1 MKKNWKIGIV
11 LLTVLVVTGVITT
24 IVVLKNKNVKIQK
37 EAVESKLVKT
47 AVIEKIDILEKVE
60 GNGEAEP
67 VEEAQGITETGGH
80 IKEIKIRNG
89 YFAKKGET
97 VIVMQDSVT
106 EQNYKA
112 AQARYISAK
121 SAYERNRK
129 FGEKE
134 YKSREVSA
142 KEAYNAAKRAYDKAK
157 RGSDKEDIEKAKLVL
172 ETEEKN
178 YNYEKQTYEK
188 NKKLY
193 EKGLISEQEFLA
205 YETKYKSSE
214 NSYKIARESLSRV
227 SRGTDEEDLDQLKS
241 NMENAKA
248 SYELAKKYSDEKAW
262 NYDLQAAESSYIAA
276 EAEFSYAKEKY
287 EELKLKA
294 PVTGIVTDLKVK
306 SGDRVEKDTTLFTVV
321 NSDFMKFE
329 MGVTG
334 KELSSIKVGSSAKI
348 FVEDIDREF
357 LGKVYEINPAADS
370 SSKKFA
376 VKVKLENREGNIKK
390 RMYGKIVIDGGAHS
404 GIAVPSQAVVVQN
417 LYSYVFIKDS
427 SGKAKKVAVKTGTSW
442 DKYQEIISDDIKPGE
457 RVIIEGQFLLQDGD
471 FVKEVK

>member
-1 MKKNWKIGIV
+1 MKKSWKIGIV
-11 LLTVLVVTGVITT
+11 LLIVLVIAGVITNRLS
-24 IVVLKNKNVKIQK
+24 LKNKGDNSKK
-37 EAVESKLVKT
+37 ETVESKSVKT
-47 AVIEKIDILEKVE
+47 ALIEKMDILEKIE

-67 VEEAQGITETGGH
+67 AEEAQGITETGGY

-97 VIVMQDSVT
+97 VIVMHDSVT
-106 EQNYKA
+106 EQNYKT
-112 AQARYISAK
+112 AQARYLAAK
-121 SAYERNRK
+121 STYERNKK
-129 FGEKE
+129 FAEKE
-134 YKSREVSA
+134 YKNREISA

-157 RGSDKEDIEKAKLVL
+157 RGSDKEDIEKAKLAL

-178 YNYEKQTYEK
+178 YSYEKQTYEK

-205 YETKYKSSE
+205 YETKYKASE
-214 NSYKIARESLSRV
+214 NSYKIARESLTRV

-241 NMENAKA
+241 NMENAKS

-262 NYDLQAAESSYIAA
+262 LYDLQAAESSYIAA
-276 EAEFSYAKEKY
+276 EAEFNYAKEKY

-294 PVTGIVTDLKVK
+294 PVSGIITDLKVK

-321 NSDFMKFE
+321 NNNFMKFE

-334 KELSSIKVGSSAKI
+334 KELSTIKVGSSATV
-348 FVEDIDREF
+348 FVEDVDKEF
-357 LGKVYEINPAADS
+357 TGKVYEINPAADS

-376 VKVKLENREGNIKK
+376 VKVKVENKEGNIKK
-390 RMYGKIVIDGGAHS
+390 RMYGKIIIDGEAHL

-417 LYSYVFIKDS
+417 LYSYIFIKDS
-427 SGKAKKVAVKTGTSW
+427 SGKAKKVAVKTGKSW
-442 DKYQEIISDDIKPGE
+442 DKYQEIISDEIKPGE
-457 RVIIEGQFLLQDGD
+457 KVIIEGQFLLQDGD